1 MGTVVFPDAELKVYL
16 TASAEERANRRYK
29 QLQAKGMDVKLA
41 DLLRGIQ
48 ERDAQDMNRAIA
60 PLKPAEDAVVIDSS
74 VMSIQQVFDRVVQL
88 AHEKGLA

>member
-1 MGTVVFPDAELKVYL
+1 
-16 TASAEERANRRYK
+16 
-29 QLQAKGMDVKLA
+29 MDVNLA

-74 VMSIQQVFDRVVQL
+74 AMNIQQVFERVVQL
-88 AHEKGLA
+88 AQAKGLV